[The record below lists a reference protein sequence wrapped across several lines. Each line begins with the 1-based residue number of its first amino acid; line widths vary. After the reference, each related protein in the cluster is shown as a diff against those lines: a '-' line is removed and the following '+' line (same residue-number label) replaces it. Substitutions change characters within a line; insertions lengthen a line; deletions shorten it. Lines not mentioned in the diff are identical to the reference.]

1 MFVYK
6 RFQNNNYDELVVY
19 KSGGISQQTFACN
32 TFSHFRNTVNISFK
46 GTVIGRGILLKEEDG
61 ELSLN
66 YFESGKKRHLEEKC
80 RKK

>member
-1 MFVYK
+1 M
-6 RFQNNNYDELVVY
+6 L
-19 KSGGISQQTFACN
+19 QQTFAGN

-66 YFESGKKRHLEEKC
+66 YYLESGKKNHIWKKGAEKNEIISHN
-80 RKK
+80 

>member
-1 MFVYK
+1 M
-6 RFQNNNYDELVVY
+6 
-19 KSGGISQQTFACN
+19 FACN

-66 YFESGKKRHLEEKC
+66 YFESGKKMTCGRKV
-80 RKK
+80 RKKMKKFHTSGDLILLKVEGNILEKL